1 MKCEATGF
9 TLLEVMIALAIMAG
23 VILTVIS
30 SFNYH
35 LSVVNRDREETVA
48 VILARTKLDDPNFT
62 MQQSGKGTFAPDWP
76 DITWETAVTPVDEF
90 PGVNRQT
97 LTVSW
102 NGEQRK
108 ISFVKYVAQR

>member
-1 MKCEATGF
+1 MKGF

-35 LSVVNRDREETVA
+35 LSVVDRNREETVA
-48 VILARTKLDDPNFT
+48 TVLARTKLEDPTFKMNVA
-62 MQQSGKGTFAPDWP
+62 GKGTFAPDWP
-76 DITWETAVTPVDEF
+76 DISWETTVTPMEEI
-90 PGVNRQT
+90 PGVSRET

-102 NGEQRK
+102 NTEQRK
-108 ISFVKYVAQR
+108 LSFVKYAAQQTQ